1 MNDEHGSCWQ
11 CSQCFCTCQCAEGW
25 KQIHM
30 DTQNYDDS
38 WAGPEPAIDGSEME
52 LAVEAIA
59 AKIHSDRLQPR
70 RIMEQLEFDENWAGP
85 EPADDEVTSQ
95 YNAAMLTAA
104 NPFPMPNK
112 FLWLGRSF
120 SQHTSRSGWRIFD
133 AKYQALNSSSKDEG
147 KITLFDDGT
156 WSYGIHD

>member
-1 MNDEHGSCWQ
+1 
-11 CSQCFCTCQCAEGW
+11 
-25 KQIHM
+25 M

-85 EPADDEVTSQ
+85 EPADDEVTSVDQFLDEIDVKRLSNQ